1 MHTSVSRI
9 DKIKK
14 IILWSVIIGGIVSL
28 FIPALVHGA
37 TIEPGKPLDPC
48 TLDNSSCLNGTTELS
63 KGTSSDSIAKTI
75 ISFARILT
83 FVSAALAIFFIV
95 LGGVRMILSNGNDT
109 QYKSALTTLQ
119 YAIIG
124 LVVTVV
130 AYSVISIISGVLTS
144 IDISGIS

>member
-37 TIEPGKPLDPC
+37 TIEPGKPLNPC
-48 TLDNSSCLNGTTELS
+48 ALDNSSCLNGTTDLS
-63 KGTSSDSIAKTI
+63 TGTSSDSIAKTI

-83 FVSAALAIFFIV
+83 YVSAALAIFFIV